1 MKRKRDLNMLDMIPR
16 LKGTIEFHKTETGGL
31 LKFSRNGRWDSIL
44 RWVFPQAP
52 QILTRKLDYEGTR
65 VTKLCDGT
73 RTIQE
78 IGQTMILE
86 FGHKEDEVYARLA
99 QFMSMLYRSGII
111 ELKEKSDLLWQVER
125 RRSQ

>member
-1 MKRKRDLNMLDMIPR
+1 MKKKKDLNMLDMIPR
-16 LKGTIEFHKTETGGL
+16 LKGTIEFHKTETGGIL
-31 LKFSRNGRWDSIL
+31 QFSRNGRWDSLL

-52 QILTRKLDYEGTR
+52 QILTRELDDEGTS

-78 IGQTMILE
+78 IGQTMISE

-99 QFMSMLYRSGII
+99 QFMTMLYRSGII
-111 ELKEKSDLLWQVER
+111 ELKEKKSLNPPKKWSNIR
-125 RRSQ
+125 

>member
-1 MKRKRDLNMLDMIPR
+1 MLEMIPR

-31 LKFSRNGRWDSIL
+31 LKFNRNRRWDSIL
-44 RWVFPQAP
+44 HWVFPQAP
-52 QILTRKLDYEGTR
+52 QILSRELDCEGTSVR
-65 VTKLCDGT
+65 KMCDGT

-99 QFMSMLYRSGII
+99 QFMTMLYRSGII
-111 ELKEKSDLLWQVER
+111 ELKGK
-125 RRSQ
+125 

>member
-1 MKRKRDLNMLDMIPR
+1 MKWKRKKDLNMLGMVPR
-16 LKGTIEFHKTETGGL
+16 LKGTIEFHKTDTGGVL
-31 LKFSRNGRWDSIL
+31 QFSRNGRWDSIL
-44 RWVFPQAP
+44 RWVFPLAP
-52 QILTRKLDYEGTR
+52 KILTRELDYEGTR

-86 FGHKEDEVYARLA
+86 FGHKEDQVYARLG

-111 ELKEKSDLLWQVER
+111 ELKVR
-125 RRSQ
+125 